1 MILTVN
7 SQRDPIDDLVD
18 QWRAERPDLKP
29 DVMGVFGRFG
39 RIYALAVRSIEATL
53 EPWGLQM
60 GEFDVLATLR
70 RSGAPFTLAPSALT
84 RWLMSSPSGITSRLD
99 RLEKL
104 GFIERR
110 ASPDDRR
117 SLLVVLTAPGR
128 KVIDDAVTAHVA
140 NETRLLSGISASER
154 KTLDQ
159 VLRVLLRSLEAAES
173 EPGPERAAACRTTA
187 PPARRRR

>member
-1 MILTVN
+1 VS
-7 SQRDPIDDLVD
+7 SQRDGIDDLID

-53 EPWGLQM
+53 EPWGLQT
-60 GEFDVLATLR
+60 GEFDVLASLR
-70 RSGAPFTLAPSALT
+70 RSGAPFVLTPSALT
-84 RWLMSSPSGITSRLD
+84 RSLMSSPSGITGRLD

-104 GFIERR
+104 GFIERK

-117 SLLVVLTAPGR
+117 SLLVVLTSAGR
-128 KVIDDAVTAHVA
+128 KVIDEAVTAHVA

-159 VLRVLLRSLEAAES
+159 VLRPLLRSLETEADASGGRED
-173 EPGPERAAACRTTA
+173 A
-187 PPARRRR
+187 PPAARAQPKRRRSR